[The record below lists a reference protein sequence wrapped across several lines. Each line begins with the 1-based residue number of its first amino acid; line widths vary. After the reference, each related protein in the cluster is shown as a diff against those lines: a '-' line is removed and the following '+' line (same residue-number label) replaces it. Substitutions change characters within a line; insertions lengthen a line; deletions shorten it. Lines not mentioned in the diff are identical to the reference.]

1 MCKSGQ
7 NVAIEC
13 KLFFVHCKAL
23 TQNSSPSRGHIIKQ
37 KVSFAKVGHL
47 KKTHALANISFFETH
62 NFYLQ
67 FFSPCYKVNTCHMS
81 QKKIQNFF
89 SLCWRLKFDNIRV
102 GHSLNS
108 NLWLHLGVGICFE
121 NTPL

>member
-23 TQNSSPSRGHIIKQ
+23 TQNSSASRGHIIKQ

-47 KKTHALANISFFETH
+47 KKHILWQTFHFLKHMTFIFK
-62 NFYLQ
+62 NF
-67 FFSPCYKVNTCHMS
+67 PHDTK
-81 QKKIQNFF
+81 
-89 SLCWRLKFDNIRV
+89 
-102 GHSLNS
+102 
-108 NLWLHLGVGICFE
+108 
-121 NTPL
+121 